1 MKNYEISAAVGIEDP
16 NYFSVCFRRKFQKT
30 PKEFRMGAGHAGKA
44 KKISIKSWFRRFG
57 VQISMFYLAA
67 GLMIVMVLSG
77 AIYFFAANLMMDET
91 VLKTRD
97 QLEMS
102 GANISTYIA
111 RIKGESN
118 VFAADPML
126 RQYLSGKEDA
136 PEPDL
141 MGQIMT
147 ILSNDAYIKSL
158 VVVSKDGRIL
168 LMRKSGYVGL

>member
-1 MKNYEISAAVGIEDP
+1 MQESFFEKTIIDQQHLIAYASDPDTYETVS
-16 NYFSVCFRRKFQKT
+16 YTQ
-30 PKEFRMGAGHAGKA
+30 
-44 KKISIKSWFRRFG
+44 
-57 VQISMFYLAA
+57 L
-67 GLMIVMVLSG
+67 
-77 AIYFFAANLMMDET
+77 MDET

-158 VVVSKDGRIL
+158 VVVSKDCL
-168 LMRKSGYVGL
+168 LYTSPISCFINQSKRMIRQKPSRLQ

>member
-1 MKNYEISAAVGIEDP
+1 M
-16 NYFSVCFRRKFQKT
+16 
-30 PKEFRMGAGHAGKA
+30 AGKA
-44 KKISIKSWFRRFG
+44 KKSALRAGSAGSVCRYP
-57 VQISMFYLAA
+57 MFYLAA
-67 GLMIVMVLSG
+67 GLMIVMVLRR

-141 MGQIMT
+141 
-147 ILSNDAYIKSL
+147 
-158 VVVSKDGRIL
+158 DGADYDD
-168 LMRKSGYVGL
+168 S